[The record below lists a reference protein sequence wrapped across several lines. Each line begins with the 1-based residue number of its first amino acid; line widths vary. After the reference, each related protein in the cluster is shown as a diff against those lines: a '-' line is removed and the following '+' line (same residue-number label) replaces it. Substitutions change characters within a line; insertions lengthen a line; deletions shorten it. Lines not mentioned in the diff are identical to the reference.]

1 MVVGSAVVED
11 WYGELVEVG
20 AVFWKME
27 DVTVTG
33 LLETMFVL
41 VDETESSAVQ
51 AVIRRTSA
59 AIAIKREVVVES
71 TSSESQNWR
80 HDLVIVDEILLAG
93 NHYIVMMSSYPMFM
107 FMKYICS

>member
-1 MVVGSAVVED
+1 
-11 WYGELVEVG
+11 
-20 AVFWKME
+20 ME
-27 DVTVTG
+27 DVTVAG

-41 VDETESSAVQ
+41 ADEAESSAMQ
-51 AVIRRTSA
+51 AVVRRTSA
-59 AIAIKREVVVES
+59 VIATRREVTVEL

-93 NHYIVMMSSYPMFM
+93 NHYIVMMDSYPTFM